1 MLALDMNVSWE
12 GGVSVAYKRNNITQY
27 SRIYGYKCKAG
38 CENVNFKKQLEKS
51 VENKYFKG

>member
-1 MLALDMNVSWE
+1 MNVSWE